1 LGEIVAI
8 APREEI
14 QRRIIDLAVDGIG
27 LYIGKKAT
35 EYLRQYTVKYF
46 KEYNDGAV
54 KILLSLADV
63 VFPQIRGIAYLGDW
77 LSLWGRDGV
86 KDALTVII
94 DKPAV
99 CYAEDASHI
108 KCKNFD
114 TLDVA
119 IKIDGKVYTKDT
131 DYSISGTADEF
142 TITLKAALTAG
153 AHDLL
158 VSGNTKAFAGKVYA

>member
-1 LGEIVAI
+1 MAM
-8 APREEI
+8 REEL
-14 QRRIIDLAVDGIG
+14 QKRILDLVIDGAG
-27 LYIGKKAT
+27 LYVGKKAI

-63 VFPQIRGIAYLGDW
+63 VFPQVRTVPYLGDW

-86 KDALTVII
+86 KDVLSIVI

-114 TLDVA
+114 VIDVA
-119 IKIDGKVYTKDT
+119 VKINGKALTKDT

-142 TITLKAALTAG
+142 TITLKTALTPG

-158 VSGNTKAFAGKVYA
+158 VSGNTKAFAGKIYV